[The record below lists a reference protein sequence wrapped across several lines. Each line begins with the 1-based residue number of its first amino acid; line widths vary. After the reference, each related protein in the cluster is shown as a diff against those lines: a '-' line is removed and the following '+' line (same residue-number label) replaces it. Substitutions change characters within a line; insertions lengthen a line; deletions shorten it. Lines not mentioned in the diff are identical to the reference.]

1 MEKKFQDLLINCQLE
16 DRKKLGTI
24 IGFTMVG
31 LGGVILLGVSLV
43 GLIVA
48 AAGGLVGGL
57 MGGYLG
63 KKIKRKI
70 TKKKSL
76 NHFDLYI
83 LKIHC
88 LSLIVS
94 DSLTKNKFSLNGHRF
109 FLEKFLEEL
118 KPSLYHKQYD
128 KNFT

>member
-1 MEKKFQDLLINCQLE
+1 
-16 DRKKLGTI
+16 
-24 IGFTMVG
+24 MVG

-83 LKIHC
+83 L
-88 LSLIVS
+88 
-94 DSLTKNKFSLNGHRF
+94 
-109 FLEKFLEEL
+109 
-118 KPSLYHKQYD
+118 
-128 KNFT
+128 